1 MIGTIVGNYQLTE
14 KLGEGG
20 MGAVYKGID
29 LMLEREVAVKAL
41 RPELLSRPDLVE
53 RFRSEAV
60 TLAKLN
66 HPNIATLYSFFRQ
79 ADEFFMVLEFVPGE
93 TLEALVR
100 RCGALPDAH
109 AAFLIGQALDGIAH
123 AHQAG
128 VVHRDLK
135 LANLMLAPNQVVKV
149 TDFGIARALGHDRL
163 TRAGRLVGTIEYM
176 SPEQIRG
183 QDVDARSDFYALG
196 AVLYE
201 MVTGRLPFQS
211 DSEYELMRA
220 QIEDAPPP
228 PRDLAPQV
236 SSAMEQVILRAL
248 AKQPED
254 RFQSAAE
261 FRAALDEIIAAAPVN
276 GTITRKTPVPETRLN
291 FCAVISGE
299 VANPRPQAAR
309 PRFTWKHAAAVVA
322 IATASVLGSV
332 ALTKRHQTPP
342 TMQVVAAPL
351 ATPSATLTATPLAT
365 PTPEPSPEP
374 LPTPTVMPSPLST
387 VAPVAPAPKPT
398 AQAKAKPKQVEDANA
413 AARRAAERNRRL
425 ADAILN
431 K

>member
-1 MIGTIVGNYQLTE
+1 
-14 KLGEGG
+14 
-20 MGAVYKGID
+20 
-29 LMLEREVAVKAL
+29 
-41 RPELLSRPDLVE
+41 
-53 RFRSEAV
+53 
-60 TLAKLN
+60 
-66 HPNIATLYSFFRQ
+66 
-79 ADEFFMVLEFVPGE
+79 
-93 TLEALVR
+93 
-100 RCGALPDAH
+100 
-109 AAFLIGQALDGIAH
+109 
-123 AHQAG
+123 
-128 VVHRDLK
+128 
-135 LANLMLAPNQVVKV
+135 
-149 TDFGIARALGHDRL
+149 
-163 TRAGRLVGTIEYM
+163 
-176 SPEQIRG
+176 
-183 QDVDARSDFYALG
+183 
-196 AVLYE
+196 
-201 MVTGRLPFQS
+201 LPFQS

-291 FCAVISGE
+291 FNAVISGE
-299 VANPRPQAAR
+299 VANPRPQAVR